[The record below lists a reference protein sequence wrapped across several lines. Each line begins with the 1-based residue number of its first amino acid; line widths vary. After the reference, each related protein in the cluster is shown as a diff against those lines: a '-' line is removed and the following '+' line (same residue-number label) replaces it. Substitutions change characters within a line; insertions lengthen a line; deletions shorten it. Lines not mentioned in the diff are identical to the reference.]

1 MVTVYTGSNDGVLN
15 RDCGGFVR
23 VARCPWAPYIRLM
36 LSYLRLSRFALA
48 LPLFGLAVPAAAQQ
62 APAPKAER
70 HIQTADDPWLYKGSD
85 IDQDPLWKFGR
96 LPNGVRYVVRK
107 NGVPPGQVTVRVR
120 IDAGSLMET
129 EQERG
134 YAHLLEHLS
143 FRASQYVPDGDSKQ
157 IWQRLGVTFG
167 SDSNA
172 KTTFTQTVFQLDLP
186 SATPEGLDESFKIL
200 SGMMYGPLITEKTLN
215 AERPVVLA
223 EAREQPG
230 AQSRLQDSLFALMF
244 AGQPLADRKPIGT
257 TERLNAAT
265 AESVK
270 AFHDR
275 WYRPERAVVVVVG
288 DMDPAVLEAMVVKY
302 FSSWQGIGPAPKSP
316 DFGKPETGHPV
327 SATIVEPTLPPMAM
341 MSIVRP
347 WTVFAD
353 TVIFNQKRMVDLVA
367 LRIINRRL
375 ESRARAGA
383 SFLGAGANLDDFA
396 RSANVTTVQVLP
408 TGDNWEAALKEV
420 RGVIADAQATPP
432 TQAEIDR
439 EVAEIQSGMQNSIDT
454 EPVEAGVAQADRMVE
469 AVDINETTTNA
480 QGSYAIFREAVDAHM
495 FNPEAVQAASKRVF
509 EGTALRALLNTHAP
523 DTTAM
528 TRLAAAV
535 NAPVTGS
542 VKRKVI
548 GNVTFDQLPKFG
560 APATIVSRAT
570 VLDNPKVEKI
580 VFSNGVTLLVHENS
594 AETSKV
600 YVNVRFG
607 RGLQGLPA
615 RQSAA
620 WAGEPALVAS
630 GVGSLGQ
637 EELDALTGNRQIG
650 FGFDVGDDAFKFSA
664 QTTAADLPDQLKLFA
679 AKLASPAWDP
689 SPLLRAKVGTLSSYA
704 GLSGSPDAVLNR
716 DLDALLHSGDPRWGI
731 PPKAVIAATTPASFR
746 ALWEPV
752 LASGP
757 IEVDVF
763 GDLKTEATIQAVAAT
778 FGALKPRIASAAP
791 AVAAKFPAHVATPVV
806 RTHTGQPDQ
815 AAAVIAWPTGGG
827 TANGGITESRKLD
840 IVAAIFRDRLLDQL
854 RSQAGVSY
862 SPNVGSDWPVGMP
875 GGGKIMALGL
885 LPPDKTGFFFE
896 LTRSIAADLVANP
909 VSQDELNRAVEP
921 IRQMLMRRS
930 SGNMFWM
937 QQVEGGAYD
946 PVRISSIE
954 SIGRDLIYTTPAEI
968 QALAA
973 KYLVPSKDWTLV
985 VVPESAK
992 PKAGAAPAR
1001 KPGAKRK
1008 K

>member
-1 MVTVYTGSNDGVLN
+1 MSLY
-15 RDCGGFVR
+15 
-23 VARCPWAPYIRLM
+23 P
-36 LSYLRLSRFALA
+36 RLSRFAPA
-48 LPLFGLAVPAAAQQ
+48 LVAALSLTGLAVPAAAQQ
-62 APAPKAER
+62 APAPR
-70 HIQTADDPWLYKGSD
+70 TIQTADDPWLYKGSD
-85 IDQDPLWKFGR
+85 IIQDPLWHFGR
-96 LPNGVRYVVRK
+96 LPNGLRYVVRK

-172 KTTFTQTVFQLDLP
+172 KTTFTETVYQLDLP

-200 SGMMYGPLITEKTLN
+200 SGMMYGPLITEKTLG

-230 AQSRLQDSLFALMF
+230 AQSRLQDAMYALMF

-257 TERLNAAT
+257 TAMLNAAT

-288 DMDPAVLEAMVVKY
+288 DIDPAVLEQMVVKY
-302 FSSWQGIGPAPKSP
+302 FSGWKGVGPAPKSP
-316 DFGKPETGHPV
+316 DFGKPEAGHPV
-327 SATIVEPTLPPMAM
+327 SATIVEPTLPAIAM
-341 MSIVRP
+341 MTTVRP

-353 TVIFNQKRMVDLVA
+353 TVIFNQKRMIDLVA

-375 ESRARAGA
+375 ESRARAGG

-408 TGDNWEAALKEV
+408 AGDNWEAALKEV

-439 EVAEIQSGMQNSIDT
+439 ELAEIESGMKNSIDT
-454 EPVEAGVAQADRMVE
+454 EPVESGVALADRMVE

-480 QGSYAIFREAVDAHM
+480 QGSYAIFREAVDAKM
-495 FNPEAVQAASKRVF
+495 FTPEAVQAASKRVF
-509 EGTALRALLNTHAP
+509 EGVATRALLNLHTA
-523 DTTAM
+523 DTSAM
-528 TRLAAAV
+528 TKLASAITAEVAA
-535 NAPVTGS
+535 TG
-542 VKRKVI
+542 KRKVI
-548 GNVTFDQLPKFG
+548 GSVTFDRLPKFG
-560 APATIVSRAT
+560 PPGTIVSREI
-570 VLDNPKVEKI
+570 VLQNPKVEKI
-580 VFSNGVTLLVHENS
+580 VFSNGVNLLLHENAS
-594 AETSKV
+594 EVSKV

-607 RGLQGLPA
+607 RGLSALPST
-615 RQSAA
+615 RRTPA
-620 WAGEPALVAS
+620 WAGDSSLVAS
-630 GVGSLGQ
+630 GIGSLGQ

-650 FGFDVGDDAFKFSA
+650 LDFDIDDDAFKFAA

-679 AKLASPAWDP
+679 SKLAFPAWDP
-689 SPLLRAKVGTLSSYA
+689 NPVLRAKAATLASYA
-704 GLSGSPDAVLNR
+704 GLSASPDAVLNR

-731 PPKAVIAATTPASFR
+731 PPKATIVATTPASFR
-746 ALWEPV
+746 ALWAPL

-757 IEVDVF
+757 IEVEVF
-763 GDLKTEATIQAVAAT
+763 GDLKTEPAIAAVAAT
-778 FGALKPRIASAAP
+778 FGALPPRAAGP
-791 AVAAKFPAHVATPVV
+791 APTPTAKFPTHVVAPVV

-827 TANGGITESRKLD
+827 TADGGITESRKLD
-840 IVAAIFRDRLLDQL
+840 LLAAIFRDRLIDQL

-862 SPNVGSDWPVGMP
+862 SPNVGSDWPLGMP

-896 LTRSIAADLVANP
+896 LTRSIAADLVAHP
-909 VSQDELNRAVEP
+909 VSADELSRAVEP
-921 IRQMLMRRS
+921 LKQTIIRRS

-937 QQVEGGAYD
+937 QLVEGGAFD
-946 PVRISSIE
+946 PRRIDAVDSL
-954 SIGRDLIYTTPAEI
+954 GRDLVYTTPAEL

-973 KYLVPSKDWTLV
+973 KYLVPSKDWTMV
-985 VVPESAK
+985 VVPETAK
-992 PKAGAAPAR
+992 KPAARPVG
-1001 KPGAKRK
+1001 KKRK

>member
-1 MVTVYTGSNDGVLN
+1 MFLYPRFT
-15 RDCGGFVR
+15 
-23 VARCPWAPYIRLM
+23 
-36 LSYLRLSRFALA
+36 RFALA
-48 LPLFGLAVPAAAQQ
+48 LSLFGLAVPAAAQQ
-62 APAPKAER
+62 ASAPATAPKPER

-85 IDQDPLWKFGR
+85 IDQDPLWHFGR
-96 LPNGVRYVVRK
+96 LPNGLRYVVRK

-129 EQERG
+129 DQERG

-172 KTTFTQTVFQLDLP
+172 KTTFTQTVYQLDLP

-200 SGMMYGPLITEKTLN
+200 SGMMSGPLITDKTLN

-223 EAREQPG
+223 EGREQPG
-230 AQSRLQDSLFALMF
+230 AQSRMQDAMFSLMF
-244 AGQPLADRKPIGT
+244 AGQPLADRKPIGKP
-257 TERLNAAT
+257 EVLNAAT
-265 AESVK
+265 AETVK

-302 FSSWQGIGPAPKSP
+302 FSSWQGVGPAPKSP

-327 SATIVEPTLPPMAM
+327 SAVLNEATIPDMVMVTT
-341 MSIVRP
+341 VRP

-383 SFLGAGANLDDFA
+383 SFLGAGANLDDFS
-396 RSANVTTVQVLP
+396 RSANVTTIQVLP
-408 TGDNWEAALKEV
+408 NGNNWAAAIKEV
-420 RGVIADAQATPP
+420 REVIADAQATPP

-454 EPVEAGVAQADRMVE
+454 EPVESGIAQADRMVE

-480 QGSYAIFREAVDAHM
+480 KGSYAIFREAVDAHM
-495 FNPEAVQAASKRVF
+495 FNPADVQAASKRVF
-509 EGTALRALLNTHAP
+509 EGTAMRALLNTHTP
-523 DTTAM
+523 DATAM

-535 NAPVTGS
+535 TAPVTAS

-548 GNVTFDQLPKFG
+548 GNVSFDQLPKLG
-560 APATIVSRAT
+560 AAGTIVSRET
-570 VLDNPKVEKI
+570 VLENPKVEKV
-580 VFSNGVTLLVHENS
+580 VFSNGVSLLVHENS

-607 RGLQGLPA
+607 RGLQGLSPT
-615 RQSAA
+615 RQTAA

-637 EELDALTGNRQIG
+637 EELDALTGSRQIG
-650 FGFDVGDDAFKFSA
+650 FSFDVGDDAFKFSA
-664 QTTAADLPDQLKLFA
+664 TTTMTDLPDQLKLFA
-679 AKLASPAWDP
+679 AKLAAPAWDP
-689 SPLLRAKVGTLSSYA
+689 SPVLRAKAGTLASYA

-731 PPKAVIAATTPASFR
+731 PPKTTITATTPASFR
-746 ALWEPV
+746 ALWEPL

-757 IEVDVF
+757 IEVEVF
-763 GDLKTEATIQAVAAT
+763 GDLKTEPTIAAVAAT
-778 FGALKPRIASAAP
+778 FGALKPRAASAAP
-791 AVAAKFPAHVATPVV
+791 AATAKFPAHVATPVV
-806 RTHTGQPDQ
+806 RYHTGQPDQ

-840 IVAAIFRDRLLDQL
+840 VVAAIFRDRLLDQL

-885 LPPDKTGFFFE
+885 LPPDKTAFFFE

-921 IRQMLMRRS
+921 IRQMLIRAS

-937 QQVEGGAYD
+937 RQVEGGAYD

-973 KYLVPSKDWTLV
+973 KYLVPSKDWTMV
-985 VVPESAK
+985 VVPQSAK
-992 PKAGAAPAR
+992 PKAAGAAPAR
-1001 KPGAKRK
+1001 KAGVKRK